1 MKNIKHR
8 KFYNFFKNI
17 GVVPTSIVL
26 TIVASLISVGT
37 AIIVLTMINI
47 EIRPYSIILSTVIPV
62 IIVPLFSVLILR
74 LTFQLGEAQEKL
86 HMLSITDDLTGVKN
100 RRYFSEVATQECA
113 RAKRYG
119 IEFAILMFDIDGFK
133 QINDTFGHMV
143 GDEVLQAVS
152 RVCQNVIR
160 QTDVFARWG
169 GDEFIILVRQSAE
182 VNLMAM
188 VERIK
193 AEFRQN
199 ILVIN
204 GEKIQITIS
213 IGGQRSE
220 EGCEDF
226 NKIISR
232 ADKALYA
239 AKEKGVNRF
248 VMGGENN

>member
-1 MKNIKHR
+1 
-8 KFYNFFKNI
+8 
-17 GVVPTSIVL
+17 
-26 TIVASLISVGT
+26 
-37 AIIVLTMINI
+37 
-47 EIRPYSIILSTVIPV
+47 
-62 IIVPLFSVLILR
+62 
-74 LTFQLGEAQEKL
+74 
-86 HMLSITDDLTGVKN
+86 MLSITDDLTGVNN

-152 RVCQNVIR
+152 RVYQNVIR

-182 VNLMAM
+182 VNLVAM

-204 GEKIQITIS
+204 GEEIHITIS
-213 IGGQRSE
+213 IGGQRSG

-239 AKEKGVNRF
+239 AKERGVNRF
-248 VMGGENN
+248 VMGGENK